1 MTEQEFIESIDFS
14 FPYED
19 KEKAIDLIAQGRA
32 ISANASFM
40 VLHEIVR
47 APSEVALETKERLY
61 NYWCNGFSH
70 ELLEPVKE
78 AASALLASN
87 VISVYR
93 AIELM
98 REIEKHTDQYCALS
112 IVYFSCDDTEGQA
125 DQKYNQVIEQW
136 QSA

>member
-47 APSEVALETKERLY
+47 APNEVAQETKESLY
-61 NYWCNGFSH
+61 HYWCNDFSH
-70 ELLEPVKE
+70 DLLDLVKE
-78 AASALLASN
+78 AASALLAN
-87 VISVYR
+87 KFISVTR
-93 AIELM
+93 AIEIM

-112 IVYFSCDDTEGQA
+112 IIYFSCDDTEGQA

>member
-19 KEKAIDLIAQGRA
+19 KEKAIELIAQGRA

-47 APSEVALETKERLY
+47 APNKVAQETKESLY
-61 NYWCNGFSH
+61 HYWCNGFSH
-70 ELLEPVKE
+70 DLLDPVKE
-78 AASALLASN
+78 AASALLAN
-87 VISVYR
+87 KFISVTR

-98 REIEKHTDQYCALS
+98 REIEKHVDQYCALS
-112 IVYFSCDDTEGQA
+112 IVYFSCDDAEGQA